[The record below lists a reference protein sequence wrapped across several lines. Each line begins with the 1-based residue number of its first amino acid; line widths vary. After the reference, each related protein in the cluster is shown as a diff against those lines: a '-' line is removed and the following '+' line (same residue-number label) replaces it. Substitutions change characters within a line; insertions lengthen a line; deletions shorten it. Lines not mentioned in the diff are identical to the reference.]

1 MTFGGWRKKLEIL
14 SQLEIM
20 FVREPWG
27 EELGTENCGGDEIDE
42 GDAGPH
48 QRGGALLIG
57 KDREAKEAG
66 RGKIYRVGDAIGEDE
81 ESGEYV
87 AGKSR
92 EKKI

>member
-1 MTFGGWRKKLEIL
+1 MMQIVFTGSPR
-14 SQLEIM
+14 SQQ
-20 FVREPWG
+20 F
-27 EELGTENCGGDEIDE
+27 GTENCGRGEIDE

-87 AGKSR
+87 AGESR